1 MNYRLGPF
9 GYFYLNK
16 KEDDQDWQGNW
27 GYLDQQAALKWVHT
41 YAYLFGGDKDRV
53 TIAGWSAGAGSVF
66 AHMTLPSSW
75 PYFQKAAAMG
85 GGIWGRQ
92 DRPEDRIETAD
103 LFFASA
109 ECALDDLECM
119 RNKSATDIFK
129 ASKERLLNK
138 KLYRKRVLIP
148 SLVSDVYKNIY
159 YSQKSIKRL
168 NILNLV
174 LSLAAMNLDSPK
186 I

>member
-1 MNYRLGPF
+1 MNQ
-9 GYFYLNK
+9 
-16 KEDDQDWQGNW
+16 KEPDQDWQGNW

-92 DRPEDRIETAD
+92 ARPEQRTETASVFFDGAGCTIND
-103 LFFASA
+103 LK
-109 ECALDDLECM
+109 CM
-119 RNKSATDIFK
+119 RNKSATYIFK
-129 ASKERLLNK
+129 ASKEREIHK
-138 KLYRKRVLIP
+138 H
-148 SLVSDVYKNIY
+148 
-159 YSQKSIKRL
+159 SIA
-168 NILNLV
+168 LNLFIPGN
-174 LSLAAMNLDSPK
+174 SF
-186 I
+186 